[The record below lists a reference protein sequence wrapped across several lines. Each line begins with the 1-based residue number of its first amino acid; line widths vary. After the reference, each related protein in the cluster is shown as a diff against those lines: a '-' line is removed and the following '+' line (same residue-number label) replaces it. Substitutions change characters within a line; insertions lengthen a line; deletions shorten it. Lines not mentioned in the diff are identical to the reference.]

1 MIEALRIIAAKS
13 PYAGAQAMQ
22 CIKAIQVKSPIVT
35 ERYNRVVE
43 LAFSDPQA
51 EFTPEERQLIAVHIA
66 DHIADGDGNRSVT
79 VRFRVT
85 AAERADLETLA
96 SGAGVHVSEYIRSLI
111 WPE

>member
-13 PYAGAQAMQ
+13 PYAGSQAMQ
-22 CIKAIQVKSPIVT
+22 CIKAVQVKSPIVN

-51 EFTPEERQLIAVHIA
+51 DFTAEERQLIADYIGGN
-66 DHIADGDGNRSVT
+66 GDGNRSVT

-96 SGAGVHVSEYIRSLI
+96 SGAGVDVSGYIRSLI

>member
-1 MIEALRIIAAKS
+1 MIEALRIIAARS
-13 PYAGAQAMQ
+13 PYAGSQAMQ
-22 CIKAIQVKSPIVT
+22 CIKAIQVESPIVN

-51 EFTPEERQLIAVHIA
+51 EFTPEERQLIAGFINE
-66 DHIADGDGNRSVT
+66 GDGKRSET

-85 AAERADLETLA
+85 AAEQASLEDKANDA
-96 SGAGVHVSEYIRSLI
+96 SMNVSDYIRSLI